1 MAQTGHAGMMA
12 AALPAAT
19 CRTGDVRANWSPG
32 IRAEA
37 SQLVP
42 QQIPPVSV
50 GVAASGLVESPCEP
64 AAGAAPIVSFPR
76 LSARTLRF
84 TLGEPRNVSVIADGS
99 RVLFVRT
106 PSGTDRSGGL
116 WEFDVATGSERLLA
130 DPAVLLGSSGEA
142 LSAEERARRE
152 RARESGGGIVGYSVD
167 DAGRFAVF
175 TLSGSVWLCDVRAG
189 TAVELPST
197 GAAIDPRVDP
207 TGRSVAYAADGA
219 LRVIGVDGTGDR
231 ALAEPDG
238 TEVVWGQAEFIAAE
252 EMDRM
257 RGFWWSPDG
266 QSLLVERYDNSPVP
280 IWQLSDPSDPAAAPA
295 VHRYPV
301 AGSEN
306 ARVSLWHLT
315 LDGER
320 REIAWPAEGFPY
332 LTRVSWTGYG
342 DPVIQVMSRDQRRAR
357 IFSPQ
362 LPLPIGDAT
371 PPRSRAGSTI
381 DTRLLAEQHD
391 DNWIELVS
399 GVPCLTPDGR
409 LLTTID
415 EMQSDTRRLAVNAVP
430 ISPPG
435 LQLRSV
441 LSVDEHGALIQASG
455 VDPTSLQLLRVGWDA
470 AVTELSSGPGV
481 HSGAAA
487 GGTTV
492 VSSATLRMDGSRVTV
507 QADGIEVGVLQ
518 RLTESPGLT
527 PEVRLLR
534 TGEREV
540 ATAVLFPREHR
551 QGTTRLPVL
560 MAPYGGPHA
569 QLVLQHRRGF
579 LQAQFLAD
587 QGFCVIVADGRGT
600 PGRGPAWEKAIRD
613 EFAAVT
619 LQDQLD
625 ALAGVADRFPG
636 DVDDSRVGILGWS
649 YGGYL
654 SALAV
659 LARPDVFRA
668 AVAGAPVTDWR
679 LYDTFYTE
687 RYLGHPAENPPVYQ
701 RNSLLEVASRP
712 LNAGTRTPALL
723 ILHGMVDDN
732 VVVAHTLR
740 LSSALL
746 AAGRPHAVLPLTGV
760 THMTPQEQLAENL
773 LRLQVEFLRAS
784 LAD

>member
-1 MAQTGHAGMMA
+1 M
-12 AALPAAT
+12 
-19 CRTGDVRANWSPG
+19 
-32 IRAEA
+32 
-37 SQLVP
+37 
-42 QQIPPVSV
+42 
-50 GVAASGLVESPCEP
+50 AASGLVESREAP
-64 AAGAAPIVSFPR
+64 AAGAAPTVSFPR

-84 TLGEPRNVSVIADGS
+84 TLGEPRNVSVTADGS

-106 PSGTDRSGGL
+106 PSGTDRTGAL

-142 LSAEERARRE
+142 LPADERARRE
-152 RARESGGGIVGYSVD
+152 RARESGGGIVDYSTD
-167 DAGRFAVF
+167 DAGAIAVF
-175 TLSGSVWLCDVRAG
+175 ALSGSVWVCDVPAG
-189 TAVELPST
+189 AATELPST
-197 GAAIDPRVDP
+197 GAAIDPRIDP
-207 TGRSVAYAADGA
+207 TARTVAYAADGA

-238 TEVVWGQAEFIAAE
+238 DEVVWGQAEFIAAE
-252 EMDRM
+252 EMDRP

-280 IWQLSDPSDPAAAPA
+280 LWHLADPAVPSAAPA
-295 VHRYPV
+295 SHRYPV
-301 AGSEN
+301 AGSDD
-306 ARVSLWHLT
+306 ACVSLWHIT
-315 LDGER
+315 LDGEC
-320 REIAWPAEGFPY
+320 REIGWERTLFPY
-332 LTRVSWTGYG
+332 LTRVSWTRYG
-342 DPVIQVMSRDQRRAR
+342 DPVIQVLSRDQRRSH
-357 IFSPQ
+357 ILSPHLRQ
-362 LPLPIGDAT
+362 HP
-371 PPRSRAGSTI
+371 RAGMPEPGTTAGAPVV
-381 DTRLLAEQHD
+381 TRLLGEQRD

-415 EMQSDTRRLAVNAVP
+415 EADSDTRRLAVDGVP

-435 LQLRSV
+435 LQVRSV
-441 LSVDEHGALIQASG
+441 GSVDENGALVQASRS
-455 VDPTSLQLLRVGWDA
+455 DPTSIQLLRIGWDA
-470 AVTELSSGPGV
+470 AVDELSAGAGV

-487 GGTTV
+487 SGTTAI
-492 VSSATLRMDGSRVTV
+492 SSATLQTDGVRVAV
-507 QADGIEVGVLQ
+507 HARGAEVGVLQ
-518 RLTESPGLT
+518 RLAESPAFT
-527 PEVRLLR
+527 PEVELLR

-540 ATAVLFPREHR
+540 ATAVLFPRGHV
-551 QGTTRLPVL
+551 QGTGRLPVL

-587 QGFCVIVADGRGT
+587 QGFCVIVGDGRGT
-600 PGRGPAWEKAIRD
+600 PGRGPAWEKAIHD
-613 EFAAVT
+613 EFAAVS

-625 ALAGVADRFPG
+625 TLAGVAGRYPD
-636 DVDDSRVGILGWS
+636 DVDLARVGILGWS

-687 RYLGHPAENPPVYQ
+687 RYLGHPAEQPRVYQ
-701 RNSLLEVASRP
+701 RNSLLDLASRP
-712 LNAGTRTPALL
+712 ITAGDQVPALL

-746 AAGRPHAVLPLTGV
+746 GAGRPHAVLPLTGV
-760 THMTPQEQLAENL
+760 THMTPQEQVAENL
-773 LRLQVEFLRAS
+773 LLLQVDFLQAS
-784 LAD
+784 LAGRGGSGPMFGQFRGGSQ